1 MTSTATKNAPKTFEE
16 LKSILWNDNKVK
28 VAGIDVDGVLR
39 GKFMVGGY
47 FLSGYTIVYVYHQS
61 RDKFLSAASSDGFGF
76 CSVVFGWDIHDTVYS
91 RELLVS
97 NRANGY
103 RDLLAS
109 IDLSTYRRIPWE
121 NNVPLFLVS
130 FLDPDT
136 KEPLVV
142 DPRGILK
149 ITSERAQSLGRTC
162 YAGVEYEYFNF
173 KETPVSLADKKFQN
187 LTPLTPGMHGYSLLR
202 TQLNNDYFHAIF
214 DEAVRFEV
222 EIEAHHT
229 ETGPGVLETAL
240 AYTNALRMA
249 DNAILF
255 KFLTKSI
262 GMKYGVVPTFMA
274 KPWGNASRP
283 FLDVAGIRMF
293 HYVTSRGRTSLQSP
307 MENLTMEDRGQRMKT
322 SDSSV
327 KKLNISLQGFW
338 RELPMLVPTINGYK
352 RLVGGEA
359 FWAPNAITY
368 GYDSRAASI
377 RIISPPSVPPAAT
390 RLEIR
395 VPGADMNPYF
405 AISAIF
411 LLGLRGIENKTQLVT
426 PPMSQLTAE
435 DKKNGT
441 IKMLPTSLESATERM
456 MRRESIA
463 REKGVF
469 GDVFVEHFGGTRE
482 HEVRLWNEAVTNWEV
497 ERYVELA

>member
-1 MTSTATKNAPKTFEE
+1 MTSTKDAPETLQDLETL
-16 LKSILWNDNKVK
+16 LKNDNKVK

-39 GKFMVGGY
+39 GKFM
-47 FLSGYTIVYVYHQS
+47 SKE
-61 RDKFLSAASSDGFGF
+61 KFLSAASSDGFGF
-76 CSVVFGWDIHDTVYS
+76 CSVIFGWDIHDTVYS
-91 RELLVS
+91 RELLIS
-97 NRANGY
+97 NKANGY
-103 RDLLAS
+103 RDILAS

-121 NNVPLFLVS
+121 NNVPFFLVS

-149 ITSERAQSLGRTC
+149 ITSDRAAKSHRSC

-173 KETPVSLADKKFQN
+173 KETPVSLAEKKFQN

-202 TQLNNDYFHAIF
+202 TQLNNEYFHSIF
-214 DEAVRFEV
+214 DEASKFGVD
-222 EIEAHHT
+222 IEGHHT

-262 GMKYGVVPTFMA
+262 GMQHGVLPTFMA
-274 KPWGNASRP
+274 KPWGNLPGCSGHTHVSLRDDSGKNIFAVSEAELLTGRP
-283 FLDVAGIRMF
+283 GAANDDVKFLSEEAEHFLAGILDGIADVM
-293 HYVTSRGRTSLQSP
+293 
-307 MENLTMEDRGQRMKT
+307 
-322 SDSSV
+322 
-327 KKLNISLQGFW
+327 
-338 RELPMLVPTINGYK
+338 PMLVPTINGYK

-377 RIISPPSVPPAAT
+377 RIISPPSVPSAAT

-405 AISAIF
+405 TISAIF
-411 LLGLRGIENKTQLVT
+411 LLGLRGIEKKLKLST
-426 PPMSQLTAE
+426 PPMSKLTAD

-441 IKMLPTSLESATERM
+441 IKMLPTSLEAATERM
-456 MRRESIA
+456 MRPESIA
-463 REKGVF
+463 REKSMF

-482 HEVRLWNEAVTNWEV
+482 HEVKVWNEAVTNWEV
-497 ERYVELA
+497 ERYIELA

>member
-1 MTSTATKNAPKTFEE
+1 MTSTKDAPETLQDLETL
-16 LKSILWNDNKVK
+16 LKNDNKVK

-39 GKFMVGGY
+39 GKFM
-47 FLSGYTIVYVYHQS
+47 SKE
-61 RDKFLSAASSDGFGF
+61 KFLSAASSDGFGF
-76 CSVVFGWDIHDTVYS
+76 CSVIFGWDIHDTVYS
-91 RELLVS
+91 RELLIS
-97 NRANGY
+97 NKANGY
-103 RDLLAS
+103 RDILAS

-121 NNVPLFLVS
+121 NNVPFFLVS
-130 FLDPDT
+130 FLDPET

-149 ITSERAQSLGRTC
+149 ITSDRAAKSHRSC

-173 KETPVSLADKKFQN
+173 KETPVSLAEKKFQN
-187 LTPLTPGMHGYSLLR
+187 ITPLTPGMHGYSLLR
-202 TQLNNDYFHAIF
+202 TQLNNEYFHSIF
-214 DEAVRFEV
+214 DEASKFGVD
-222 EIEAHHT
+222 IEGHHT

-262 GMKYGVVPTFMA
+262 GMQHGVLPTFMA
-274 KPWGNASRP
+274 KPWGNLPGCSGHTHVSLRDDSGKNIFAVCEAELLTGRP
-283 FLDVAGIRMF
+283 GAANDDVKFLSEEAEHFLAGILDGIADVM
-293 HYVTSRGRTSLQSP
+293 
-307 MENLTMEDRGQRMKT
+307 
-322 SDSSV
+322 
-327 KKLNISLQGFW
+327 
-338 RELPMLVPTINGYK
+338 PMLVPTINGYK

-377 RIISPPSVPPAAT
+377 RIISPPSVPSAAT

-405 AISAIF
+405 TISAIF
-411 LLGLRGIENKTQLVT
+411 LLGLRGIEKKLKLST
-426 PPMSQLTAE
+426 PPMSKLTAD

-441 IKMLPTSLESATERM
+441 IKMLPTSLEAATERM
-456 MRRESIA
+456 MRPESIA
-463 REKGVF
+463 REKSMF

-482 HEVRLWNEAVTNWEV
+482 HEVKVWNEAVTNWEV
-497 ERYVELA
+497 ERYIELA